1 MQKGFSILEILVS
14 LSITLLIGGAVF
26 QLFQQNERI
35 FRDENLITE
44 MQQGARA
51 AIAQAAS
58 DIRMAGQ
65 GVPLYAATYN
75 SELNESAVAILPGST
90 ASRIN
95 FRAGLAPAD
104 ALVVAPSP
112 VSFTVGQSVTLTVN
126 DASGLYAAV
135 GGSPVGRFVYL
146 WGPLDAIQTGWVR
159 AAINSVTPSTC
170 SVRITTSDSGTGSVA
185 PFPTS
190 PRMALEEAIALYLD
204 NPSGTMKRTT
214 ATNMTDPINPA
225 WAPANELMPNVTSLQ
240 LDYYDESGVP
250 LDIGMLTERAKVA
263 QVEIHLVVQTAAE
276 LSNHTRPSY
285 AISVRTTIRNATI
298 H

>member
-1 MQKGFSILEILVS
+1 
-14 LSITLLIGGAVF
+14 
-26 QLFQQNERI
+26 
-35 FRDENLITE
+35 
-44 MQQGARA
+44 
-51 AIAQAAS
+51 
-58 DIRMAGQ
+58 
-65 GVPLYAATYN
+65 
-75 SELNESAVAILPGST
+75 
-90 ASRIN
+90 
-95 FRAGLAPAD
+95 
-104 ALVVAPSP
+104 
-112 VSFTVGQSVTLTVN
+112 
-126 DASGLYAAV
+126 
-135 GGSPVGRFVYL
+135 
-146 WGPLDAIQTGWVR
+146 
-159 AAINSVTPSTC
+159 
-170 SVRITTSDSGTGSVA
+170 
-185 PFPTS
+185 
-190 PRMALEEAIALYLD
+190 MALEEAIALYLD